1 MWAGR
6 SVGNGARIG
15 RRADRRLHHQ
25 PRERV
30 LAERAA
36 VALVGAHGRLVDDED
51 RVVGVEL
58 LAQPRARR
66 DVADEHPRPPDDL
79 DVALAHARVARR
91 DLARGLGAVEVRAAE
106 PEPDRALL
114 VAAAHP
120 QHAVAAHR
128 RHLDLRARA
137 RLLADP
143 DLGRLVVRL
152 ELVELD
158 KR

>member
-25 PRERV
+25 ARERV

-36 VALVGAHGRLVDDED
+36 VALIGAHGRLVDDED

-79 DVALAHARVARR
+79 DVALAHARRAGEPGAARR
-91 DLARGLGAVEVRAAE
+91 LLDALDPEAE
-106 PEPDRALL
+106 LL
-114 VAAAHP
+114 V
-120 QHAVAAHR
+120 
-128 RHLDLRARA
+128 HLGD
-137 RLLADP
+137 RL
-143 DLGRLVVRL
+143 
-152 ELVELD
+152 
-158 KR
+158 